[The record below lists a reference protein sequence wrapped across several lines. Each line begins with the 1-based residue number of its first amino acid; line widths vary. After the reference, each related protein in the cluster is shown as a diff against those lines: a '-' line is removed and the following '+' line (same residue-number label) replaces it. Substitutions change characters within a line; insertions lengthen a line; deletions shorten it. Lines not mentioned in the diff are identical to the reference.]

1 MLLQSPPSPAVSPAD
16 PAALAT
22 RLPGLKIPVSLVRFR
37 VQALSSRPTSEALGT
52 AKSPGPQ
59 RFLGCHWW
67 ASAGGSRVHQVHRI
81 QPIPRRLIR
90 CCYLAISHRTSRDPA
105 PFLDSAIDLGAWLTR
120 LANANRELLAGRQA
134 GHSLR
139 ELALRGDCSISSV
152 FQQLHTLGADLA
164 QYADIVVTKRKREA
178 RGRPVAASC

>member
-1 MLLQSPPSPAVSPAD
+1 VGWRCWPLRGWCS
-16 PAALAT
+16 
-22 RLPGLKIPVSLVRFR
+22 
-37 VQALSSRPTSEALGT
+37 
-52 AKSPGPQ
+52 
-59 RFLGCHWW
+59 
-67 ASAGGSRVHQVHRI
+67 VHPVHRI
-81 QPIPRRLIR
+81 QPIPRWLIQ